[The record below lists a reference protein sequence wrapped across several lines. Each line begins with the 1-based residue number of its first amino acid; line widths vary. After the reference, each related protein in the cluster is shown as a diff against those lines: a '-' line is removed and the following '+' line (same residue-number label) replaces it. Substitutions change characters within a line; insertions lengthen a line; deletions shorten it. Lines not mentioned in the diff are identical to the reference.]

1 MDLKS
6 YLNSKNPIID
16 YSSTSDGATSCAT
29 TPLTGSSKWWGG
41 VLASNG
47 KIYGIPHRST
57 SVLEI
62 DPENRTT
69 STFGSSLGDFK
80 YSGGVLAPNGK
91 IYCVPY
97 NASDVFLV
105 PSLQENLS
113 NSIMESMSC
122 GLPVVAFDTGGN
134 SDLIEHSINGYLAKK
149 YETVDFA
156 NGIMELL
163 NDEIREE
170 YSSKARQFILDNFD
184 YKIVANKYNDLYNYI
199 LNKDASE

>member
-1 MDLKS
+1 MRFILKFIGFSNKFFLLCFSNTKFDKYFGKKS
-6 YLNSKNPIID
+6 YII
-16 YSSTSDGATSCAT
+16 S
-29 TPLTGSSKWWGG
+29 PF
-41 VLASNG
+41 
-47 KIYGIPHRST
+47 
-57 SVLEI
+57 
-62 DPENRTT
+62 DPT
-69 STFGSSLGDFK
+69 LK
-80 YSGGVLAPNGK
+80 LL
-91 IYCVPY
+91 Y